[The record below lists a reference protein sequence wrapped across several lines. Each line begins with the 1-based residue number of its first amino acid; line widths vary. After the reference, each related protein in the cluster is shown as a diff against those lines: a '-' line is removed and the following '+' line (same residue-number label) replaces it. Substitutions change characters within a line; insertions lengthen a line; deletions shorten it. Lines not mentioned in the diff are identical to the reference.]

1 MQKTEIFKTKVNKLI
16 AQLEKLIAEMPQ
28 KGDKPQ
34 DCQKMCLLSELGGFE
49 RAVNGV
55 EEIDFYHEEEEE

>member
-1 MQKTEIFKTKVNKLI
+1 MSKVTNFQIEAAKLI
-16 AQLEKLIAEMPQ
+16 AKLEKLIDKMPQ

-34 DCQKMCLLSELGGFE
+34 DCQKMCLLSELGSFK

-55 EEIDFYHEEEEE
+55 EEIDFYHEEEE